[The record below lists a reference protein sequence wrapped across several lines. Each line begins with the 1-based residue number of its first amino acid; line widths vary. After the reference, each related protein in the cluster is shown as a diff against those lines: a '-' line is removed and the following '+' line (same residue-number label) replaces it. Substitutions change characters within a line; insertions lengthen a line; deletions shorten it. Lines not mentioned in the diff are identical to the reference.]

1 MNDPWA
7 GFLISSAAWQGVPHS
22 RAIANVRAAG
32 FGGVE
37 ILCKPGH
44 FECANED
51 HIREVE
57 SALDDWPEAVVTF
70 HAPFY
75 DLDLASSDCDA
86 GNHALRA
93 TDVALRLRAETIT
106 VHTRRISEMGHWD
119 EDAFNAFRRNL
130 SLLAACNL
138 TIAVENL
145 PPPAFTSHE
154 DDILALLDGYPD
166 VGACIDTGH
175 AHLGGRT
182 VEVAQA
188 LAERAFIAHIHD
200 NRMTGDNHLMP
211 GRGTIPWKEVVEAL
225 RGFRGR
231 LVIET
236 VRIESLDDLKKAIKE
251 TGLWEL
257 A

>member
-1 MNDPWA
+1 MNEPWA
-7 GFLISSAAWQGVPHS
+7 GFLISSAGWQGVPHS
-22 RAIANVRAAG
+22 QAIAGVREAG

-57 SALDDWPEAVVTF
+57 SALDDWPDAVVTF
-70 HAPFY
+70 HAPFW
-75 DLDLASSDCDA
+75 DLDLASGDSDY
-86 GNHALRA
+86 ALQ
-93 TDVALRLRAETIT
+93 ALEVGARLKAETMT
-106 VHTRRISEMGHWD
+106 VHTRSVGEMGNWG
-119 EDAFNAFRRNL
+119 EDSFTAFRRNL
-130 SLLAACNL
+130 TLLAGRNMG
-138 TIAVENL
+138 IAVENL
-145 PPPAFTSHE
+145 PPPCFTSRE
-154 DDILALLDGYPD
+154 DELLCLLDGFPD

-188 LAERAFIAHIHD
+188 LAERAFIAHLHD
-200 NRMTGDNHLMP
+200 NTMNDDKHLMP
-211 GRGTIPWKEVVEAL
+211 GQGTIPWGEVSAAL
-225 RGFRGR
+225 KGFRGR

-236 VRIESLDDLKKAIKE
+236 VRIESLDELKKAIME
-251 TGLWEL
+251 TGLWKL